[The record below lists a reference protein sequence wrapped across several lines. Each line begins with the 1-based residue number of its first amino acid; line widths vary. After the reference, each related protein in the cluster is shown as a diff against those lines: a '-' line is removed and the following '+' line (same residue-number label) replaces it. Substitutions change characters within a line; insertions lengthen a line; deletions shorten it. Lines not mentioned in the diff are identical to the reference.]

1 MSSPAFVDVAPAINA
16 VSEAVDEIAS
26 SSGFSKDKCCC
37 SGHHTCKVIPGE
49 VEYKTVPKPEQI
61 CLPPVPVPD
70 SCESNELECVNE
82 HEPVCTCSCVPVV
95 MKKCHKCHKKSSVTI
110 QKLFSE

>member
-1 MSSPAFVDVAPAINA
+1 MPSPAFVDVSPVINA
-16 VSEAVDEIAS
+16 VSEAVDEYS
-26 SSGFSKDKCCC
+26 SSHGEKCKC
-37 SGHHTCKVIPGE
+37 SCGGHHTCKVIPGE

-82 HEPVCTCSCVPVV
+82 HEPGCTCSCIPVV
-95 MKKCHKCHKKSSVTI
+95 MKKCHHHCHKKSSVTI
-110 QKLFSE
+110 QKLLS